1 MAPVRALIAF
11 AAAAWALAGAGAWA
25 QSSTSPVTSPGPDS
39 VAVTIYRDPDRNV
52 ESAPD
57 LSALGGYA
65 LITEKR
71 TVTIPAGRAVI
82 RFEGVAGGILPESA
96 IITGL
101 PDGVR
106 EKNLDADL
114 LNPRSLYAHTLGR
127 PVTLRRTIDGKVT
140 EERAIIRSGPEG
152 SAVLETKEGV
162 IAVDCR
168 GSEELVYDA
177 VPAGLSAKPTLSV
190 ETDSAREQHVTVTL
204 SYLAWGFDWQANYV
218 ATMRPDG
225 RSAELF
231 AWVTL
236 ANSDVTSFA
245 DADTMVVAGKV
256 NREDSADDRA
266 NPFEQGEPLTFQ
278 CLSEEVPAEPVP
290 QYEPL
295 PVMMPAPVTVVD
307 SLELRQMSVSAISVV
322 TVERVALGDLQAY
335 HVPHPTTVAS
345 QSQKQVALLVRERV
359 PVDVIYKSAI
369 YGGTARGVTIN
380 LRTQNR
386 LDRQLGVP
394 LPAGKVAVFEPR
406 GDSRMLIGE
415 GSIDDKA
422 VGEEVEIEVAQATQ
436 VAIRAETLARGKD
449 WIDQRVTV
457 TNANPFPVRFEASV
471 YPQRVYTDGPSET
484 RIAEASPRLV
494 RKNGADVW
502 IVTVPA
508 NGTATLR
515 FRSKERARSGR

>member
-11 AAAAWALAGAGAWA
+11 AAAVWALAGAGAWA
-25 QSSTSPVTSPGPDS
+25 QPVTSPGPDS
-39 VAVTIYRDPDRNV
+39 VAVTLYRDPDRNA
-52 ESAPD
+52 EEAPD
-57 LSALGGYA
+57 LSWLQGYA

-101 PDGVR
+101 PEGVR

-114 LNPRSLYAHTLGR
+114 LSPRSLYAHTLGR
-127 PVTLRRTIDGKVT
+127 PVTIRRTRDGKTT

-152 SAVLETKEGV
+152 SAVLETREGV
-162 IAVDCR
+162 IAVDCQ

-190 ETDSAREQHVTVTL
+190 EIDSSQARQVTVTL

-218 ATMRPDG
+218 ATLDPAGSRLD
-225 RSAELF
+225 LF

-236 ANSDVTSFA
+236 ASADETSFA
-245 DADTMVVAGKV
+245 DAETMVVAGKV
-256 NREDSADDRA
+256 NREDSASGRDDRFA
-266 NPFEQGEPLTFQ
+266 DGEPFTFQ
-278 CLSEEVPAEPVP
+278 CLSHSEAAEPVP
-290 QYEPL
+290 QFA
-295 PVMMPAPVTVVD
+295 PAPPPIQESIVVTGSRKAMANMV
-307 SLELRQMSVSAISVV
+307 SSVPVV

-335 HVPHPTTVAS
+335 RVPYPTTVAS
-345 QSQKQVALLVRERV
+345 QSQKQVALLVRESV
-359 PVDVIYKSAI
+359 PVDVIYKSDLS
-369 YGGTARGVTIN
+369 GGASRVAIN

-394 LPAGKVAVFEPR
+394 LPAGTVAVFEPR

-422 VGEEVEIEVAQATQ
+422 VGEEVEIEVAQASQ
-436 VAIRAETLARGKD
+436 VTARVEAVAKGKD
-449 WIDQRVTV
+449 WIDQRAIV
-457 TNANPFPVRFEASV
+457 TNANPFPVRFEAMV
-471 YPQRVYTDGPSET
+471 NPQRLPNGDGEP
-484 RIAEASPRLV
+484 RIVRSSPRLG
-494 RKNGADVW
+494 RKNGYDFWAVE
-502 IVTVPA
+502 VPA
-508 NGTATLR
+508 NGTATLTY
-515 FRSKERARSGR
+515 RSKERMRSGR